1 MTSPLFSTPGYAAP
15 DFPDLTFVAEPTDRK
30 LVDLLTRWQS
40 WPKAHGLPGREQ
52 FDPTEMPHLLP
63 HLALVE
69 YDRHANPYRPYDALF
84 RYIGSRIGDDFRMS
98 QHTRQY
104 MSDFDA
110 QVAERW
116 FPVYDR
122 LRSTRAPFAV
132 QGVPVLL
139 DKTYLRF
146 EVLYLPL
153 SRGDATKP
161 EQQQAA
167 EPPEVAFALFA
178 AHFSPNL
185 ED

>member
-1 MTSPLFSTPGYAAP
+1 MPDDASPG
-15 DFPDLTFVAEPTDRK
+15 FPELSFVAEPTERK
-30 LVDLLTRWQS
+30 LIDLLRRWQS
-40 WPKAHGLPGREQ
+40 WPTTDGLPGRDQ
-52 FDPTEMPHLLP
+52 FDPTDMPHLLP

-69 YDRHANPYRPYDALF
+69 YDSHENPYRPYDALF
-84 RYIGSRIGDDFRMS
+84 RYIGSRIGEDFRMS

-104 MSDFDA
+104 MSDFGSPI
-110 QVAERW
+110 AERW

-132 QGVPVLL
+132 QGIPVLL

-153 SRGDATKP
+153 SRGNATKP
-161 EQQQAA
+161 EQQQATA
-167 EPPEVAFALFA
+167 APEVAFALFA